1 MARSFRDAQRGH
13 GLYRDTPR
21 VSAVVVNRQDYR
33 VMGSPLFIQL
43 LGILYFNG
51 GLVTLAMAVVQ
62 QGIEQQGFSSHARAP
77 ERQR

>member
-1 MARSFRDAQRGH
+1 
-13 GLYRDTPR
+13 
-21 VSAVVVNRQDYR
+21 
-33 VMGSPLFIQL
+33 MGSPLFIQL